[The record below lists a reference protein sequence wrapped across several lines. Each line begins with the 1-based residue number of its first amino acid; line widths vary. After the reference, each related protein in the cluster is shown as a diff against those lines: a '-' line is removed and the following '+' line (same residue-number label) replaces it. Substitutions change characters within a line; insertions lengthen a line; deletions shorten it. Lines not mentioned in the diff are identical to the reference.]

1 MSEEYLKQLNEK
13 LAKAEE
19 QLKQLKEQLVKAEI
33 LLESAR
39 PKIFP
44 LMTWQRNYDE
54 YLKAYNKVANST
66 IEISNI
72 DANDIHDPICPYCG
86 GTEHI
91 LLNANDDVWGCS
103 KCGNEFQDKNN

>member
-13 LAKAEE
+13 LAKAEK
-19 QLKQLKEQLVKAEI
+19 LLVRADLVI
-33 LLESAR
+33 TLEYGKDGCS
-39 PKIFP
+39 
-44 LMTWQRNYDE
+44 WQKDYNE
-54 YLKAYNKVANST
+54 YLKTYKKVANST

-91 LLNANDDVWGCS
+91 LLDANDDA
-103 KCGNEFQDKNN
+103 